1 MFKEKRMDIEKEIML
16 DIKAGKG
23 LIDGILRS
31 KIIKEDIYKLDLI
44 NVKTSLDQCKDVIL
58 IQQETIE
65 SLKCC
70 GNCGIGKITT
80 NDELD
85 CKHWHECKGNA
96 FDKNK
101 DSKTLYWKPIK

>member
-1 MFKEKRMDIEKEIML
+1 MKMTNEIML

-58 IQQETIE
+58 NQLCDIDKMKNCSNCRHSATMSE
-65 SLKCC
+65 
-70 GNCGIGKITT
+70 CGIT
-80 NDELD
+80 
-85 CKHWHECKGNA
+85 H
-96 FDKNK
+96 NK
-101 DSKTLYWKPIK
+101 RCRKCHSQSMWQIENI